1 VEHSSKLL
9 ALIRAHEGY
18 RGRPYECTA
27 GKLTIGIGRNLD
39 DVGISEVE
47 ALYLLDNDVH
57 DCVLDLYRIFP
68 NKGDEIGIDD
78 LCEARQHALIDLRF
92 NVGGT
97 GFRTF
102 KRMIAAVKVAEFDR
116 AALEML
122 SSKWADQ
129 VGRRAKFDARLMK
142 LGYYPER

>member
-1 VEHSSKLL
+1 MEHSSKLL
-9 ALIRAHEGY
+9 TLIRAHEGY
-18 RGRPYECTA
+18 RTHPYECTA

-57 DCVLDLYRIFP
+57 DCILDLYRIFP
-68 NKGDEIGIDD
+68 NQIDD

-92 NVGGT
+92 NVGGA

-102 KRMIAAVKVAEFDR
+102 KRMIAAVKAGEFDQ
-116 AALEML
+116 AAREML

-129 VGRRAKFDARLMK
+129 VGRRAKFDAQLMG